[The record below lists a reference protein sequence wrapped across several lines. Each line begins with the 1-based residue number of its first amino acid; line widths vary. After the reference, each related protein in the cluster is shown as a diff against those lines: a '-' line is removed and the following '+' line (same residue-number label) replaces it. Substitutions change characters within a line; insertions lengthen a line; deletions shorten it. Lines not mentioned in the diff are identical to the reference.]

1 MNNWFTAK
9 VRYTKQL
16 EDGTFKRVS
25 EPYLV
30 NALTFTDAETRIYDE
45 LGSIIRG
52 EFKITGCNPTNYDDV
67 VTLTDVDYFFEAKV
81 RMNVAD
87 MDATKPKMVTK
98 KILVSGADISDAFD
112 NLKEVVDKYV
122 TDIEV
127 IGISKTQ
134 IVDIFPFKESEET
147 TKSETA
153 TIETV
158 EEF

>member
-9 VRYTKQL
+9 VRYTKQM
-16 EDGTFKRVS
+16 EDSTFKRIS

-30 NALTFTDAETRIYDE
+30 SALTFSDAETRIYDE
-45 LGSIIRG
+45 LGSSIRG
-52 EFKITGCNPTNYDDV
+52 EFKITGCTPTNYDDV

-122 TDIEV
+122 TDVEV

-134 IVDIFPFKESEET
+134 IVDIFPFKETEET
-147 TKSETA
+147 TKVETK
-153 TIETV
+153 EME

>member
-9 VRYTKQL
+9 VRYTKQN

-30 NALTFTDAETRIYDE
+30 NAMTFTDAESRIYEE

-52 EFKITGCNPTNYDDV
+52 EFSITGCNPTSYDDV
-67 VTLTDVDYFFEAKV
+67 VAYADVDYWFEAKV

-87 MDATKPKMVTK
+87 MDATKPKMATK

-112 NLKEVVDKYV
+112 NVKEVISKYM
-122 TDIEV
+122 TDVEV

-134 IVDIFPFKESEET
+134 IVDIFPFKESSIEEV
-147 TKSETA
+147 ET
-153 TIETV
+153 EKEM
-158 EEF
+158 EEGI